1 MKLSE
6 FDHQFFE
13 VLVDGEFN
21 TLGILESKPENEY
34 LCFAESEK
42 FLKRACKKD
51 DISCIICTPELADVD
66 CLKKSGKGIAV
77 SDFPRTSFYSM
88 HNWLSD
94 NSKEYLPVYN
104 KSSIGNNCVIHPT
117 AVIEDGVVIG
127 DNAVVEEY
135 AIIRKGSIIG
145 DNVIIHTGAVI
156 GGTNYIVSHY
166 EDGRLFMVK
175 QCGNVKVENNIEIGY
190 YSLIAC
196 GMFPYETTIVH
207 SNTCIDTGAM
217 VSHNCEI
224 GNNSMVLSY
233 AQVCGST
240 KIGNNVRINPHGI
253 VSNGL
258 HIEDDV
264 TVSLG
269 AVVVNS
275 VKKGLK
281 VSGNFAIE
289 HNKFLLWHLKKIKER
304 KQSRK

>member
-6 FDHQFFE
+6 FDHEFFD
-13 VLVDGEFN
+13 VLVDGIFD
-21 TLGILESKPENEY
+21 TLGILESEPNNKY

-42 FLKRACKKD
+42 FLKRAYEKE
-51 DISCIICTPELADVD
+51 DISCIICTPELADMEY
-66 CLKKSGKGIAV
+66 LKASGKGIAV
-77 SDFPRTSFYSM
+77 CKSPRTAFYSM
-88 HNWLSD
+88 HNWLC
-94 NSKEYLPVYN
+94 NHSKEYLPVYN
-104 KSSIGNNCVIHPT
+104 KSSIGKNCVIHPT
-117 AVIEDGVVIG
+117 AVIEEGVIIG
-127 DNAVVEEY
+127 DNTVVEEY

-145 DNVIIHTGAVI
+145 DNVIIHSGAVI

-166 EDGRLFMVK
+166 EDGTLFMVK
-175 QCGNVKVENNIEIGY
+175 QSGNVKIENNIEIGY

-207 SNTCIDTGAM
+207 SNTCIDMGAM

-233 AQVCGST
+233 AQVCGCT

-264 TVSLG
+264 TISLG
-269 AVVVNS
+269 SVVVNNI
-275 VKKGLK
+275 KKGLK
-281 VSGNFAIE
+281 VSGNFAVE
-289 HNKFLLWHLKKIKER
+289 HNKFLLWHLKKLKA
-304 KQSRK
+304 KNKK